1 MNESNFRLTTE
12 NVVAKQSRYC
22 IRDAGVMALV
32 FFHLYISL
40 LKNFNS
46 TSYFWGLHGNLI
58 HVTVM
63 KNLFKSLLTLN

>member
-46 TSYFWGLHGNLI
+46 TSYF
-58 HVTVM
+58 
-63 KNLFKSLLTLN
+63 